1 MPNELRRTDA
11 GKCAVALCGN
21 CSGRRSSRKALNPTK
36 SSLMTQ
42 TKDETDRA
50 HRAAHWAEHRKHL
63 VAVDQKS
70 QEDFDKT
77 VLSLSGGALGI
88 SFVFLKDVIGP
99 NPIQSPELLFAAWVA
114 WGASTFCV
122 LVSYYLS
129 HLAIRAAIRQIDQDT
144 LHKKESDGNY
154 STCTAVL
161 NVAGA
166 VLFLI
171 GVVTITLFANS
182 NLKTKGSLNV
192 PTQISNNSTTASTA
206 AAPASTASRASPAAS
221 R

>member
-1 MPNELRRTDA
+1 
-11 GKCAVALCGN
+11 
-21 CSGRRSSRKALNPTK
+21 
-36 SSLMTQ
+36 MT
-42 TKDETDRA
+42 ETTETTEAAERA
-50 HRAAHWAEHRKHL
+50 HRATHWADHRKHL
-63 VAVDQKS
+63 VTADQKS

-129 HLAIRAAIRQIDQDT
+129 HLAIRATIRQIDQDK
-144 LHKKESDGNY
+144 LHLENSGGKY
-154 STCTAVL
+154 STATATL

-166 VLFLI
+166 VLFLV

-182 NLKTKGSLNV
+182 NLKSKGTIDVSTKIANTATAAS
-192 PTQISNNSTTASTA
+192 PTASSGST
-206 AAPASTASRASPAAS
+206 PASGSTAPKR
-221 R
+221 

>member
-1 MPNELRRTDA
+1 MA
-11 GKCAVALCGN
+11 
-21 CSGRRSSRKALNPTK
+21 
-36 SSLMTQ
+36 
-42 TKDETDRA
+42 ETTETTEAADRA
-50 HRAAHWAEHRKHL
+50 HRATHWADYRKHL
-63 VAVDQKS
+63 VTADQKS

-99 NPIQSPELLFAAWVA
+99 NPIHSPELLFAAWVA

-122 LVSYYLS
+122 LLSYYLS
-129 HLAIRAAIRQIDQDT
+129 HLAIRAVIRQIDQDK
-144 LHKKESDGNY
+144 LHLEKTGGSY
-154 STCTAVL
+154 STATATL

-182 NLKTKGSLNV
+182 NLKSKEAVYVSTKIAN
-192 PTQISNNSTTASTA
+192 TA
-206 AAPASTASRASPAAS
+206 AAPSATASASSTPASGPSATT